1 MEDLKVLVDRRMS
14 SALADKRAL
23 LEAIETDNALH
34 TTLIEVAKILVEA
47 VKAGRSIFFAGNGG
61 SAADAQHLAAELVG
75 RFEIERAAI
84 SAFSLATDSSAL
96 TALVNDYGNEQ
107 VFSRQVEAHGR
118 TGDVLVG
125 ITTSG
130 KSPNILAAFEAAQVC
145 GMRTVALCGQDGLHG
160 QIKTDACLAVPSSD
174 TARIQEW
181 HTFVGHVLC
190 GTIEEIRAANT

>member
-1 MEDLKVLVDRRMS
+1 MADLNALMGRRMS
-14 SALADKRAL
+14 SALAEKRAL
-23 LEAIETDNALH
+23 LEAFEADRSLH
-34 TTLIEVAKILVEA
+34 ATLVEAASILVES
-47 VKAGRSIFFAGNGG
+47 VDAGLSVYFAGNGG

-96 TALVNDYGNEQ
+96 TAIGNDYGNEH

-118 TGDVLVG
+118 AGDVLVG

-130 KSPNILAAFEAAQVC
+130 KSPNILRAFDAAQAR
-145 GMRTVALCGQDGLHG
+145 GMRTVALCGQNGLHG
-160 QIKTDACLAVPSSD
+160 QINTDACLAVPSSN

-181 HTFVGHVLC
+181 YTFAGHIIC
-190 GTIEEIRAANT
+190 GTVEEIRAANL

>member
-1 MEDLKVLVDRRMS
+1 MWS
-14 SALADKRAL
+14 SLAEKRTL
-23 LEAIETDNALH
+23 LEAFETDESLGA
-34 TTLIEVAKILVEA
+34 TLVEA
-47 VKAGRSIFFAGNGG
+47 AEILAEAVGSGRSVYFAGNGG

-75 RFEIERAAI
+75 RFELERAPI

-96 TALVNDYGNEQ
+96 TAIGNDYGNEH

-130 KSPNILAAFEAAQVC
+130 KSPNILRALEVARAR
-145 GMRTVALCGQDGLHG
+145 GMRTIALCGQDGLHG
-160 QIKTDACLAVPSSD
+160 EVDADACLAVPSRN

-181 HTFVGHVLC
+181 HTFAGHVLC
-190 GTIEEIRAANT
+190 GTVEEIRAASR